1 MENLKFN
8 KLKQFLSPSVH
19 TYHSRK
25 AAKPTT
31 IIIIEEFP
39 MFLRFHAYIYKP
51 YININRQIKKK
62 KNIIVHPYTSTLT
75 GGVSVGAALL
85 ASTFFTLISS
95 TFSADSAWDSED
107 DFPLVVDA
115 VPFESP
121 LTFAS
126 VCKENISNL

>member
-1 MENLKFN
+1 
-8 KLKQFLSPSVH
+8 
-19 TYHSRK
+19 
-25 AAKPTT
+25 
-31 IIIIEEFP
+31 
-39 MFLRFHAYIYKP
+39 MFLRLHAYIYKP
-51 YININRQIKKK
+51 YININRQIKK

-95 TFSADSAWDSED
+95 TFSGDSASED
-107 DFPLVVDA
+107 DFPLVVEA

-126 VCKENISNL
+126 VCKENIPNL